1 VKAAGLK
8 NQKIARIAKSSCFKK
23 KYMLKALLR
32 ILSALPLPV
41 VHGLGI
47 MTGMISYLSDRKFSR
62 RIRNNL
68 ASAGIASDPSHYR
81 SLVRQNVAETGKG
94 ILETFAVWFRS
105 PASTLKWVRDCH
117 GWQFVDQARL
127 EGKGI
132 IFLTP
137 HLGCYEITALYY
149 AARHPITVLYRP
161 PRQRWL
167 APLIEAGRS
176 RSQITLAA
184 TNMGGVRNLLKTLRK
199 GDAIGILPDQVPE
212 SGEGVWADFF
222 GKPAYTMSLV
232 TKLAEATGATVLMAF
247 GERLSWGR
255 GFVIHIEPLG
265 MEPTPSNINLAI
277 ERLVKTKPAQYLW
290 SYRRYKQPRTSRNKG
305 AAT

>member
-1 VKAAGLK
+1 
-8 NQKIARIAKSSCFKK
+8 
-23 KYMLKALLR
+23 MLKALLR
-32 ILSALPLPV
+32 IIAALPLPV

-47 MTGMISYLSDRKFSR
+47 LTGMISYLSDRKFSR

-68 ASAGIASDPSHYR
+68 ASAGITPDPAEYKR
-81 SLVRQNVAETGKG
+81 LVRHNVAETGKG

-105 PASTLKWVRDCH
+105 PASTLKWVKACH
-117 GWQFVDQARL
+117 GWQHVEQART

-137 HLGCYEITALYY
+137 HLGCYEITALFY
-149 AARHPITVLYRP
+149 AAQHPITVLYRP
-161 PRQRWL
+161 PRQDWL
-167 APLIEAGRS
+167 APLIEEGRN

-184 TNMGGVRNLLKTLRK
+184 TNMGGVRRLLKTLRK

-212 SGEGVWADFF
+212 SGEGIWADFF

-232 TKLAEATGATVLMAF
+232 SKLAETTGATVLMAF

-265 MEPTPSNINLAI
+265 VAPTPANINLAV
-277 ERLVKTKPAQYLW
+277 ERLVRTKPAQYLW
-290 SYRRYKQPRTSRNKG
+290 SYRRYKQPRQSRNRDTTG
-305 AAT
+305 